1 MVIDPKT
8 GLGSLS
14 AQNSQKAQPRAAE
27 RSVRAEPQP
36 QAPADSVQLSDR
48 GKSMKRLEDSI
59 AKAPVVNEDKVAAL
73 KAAIADGS
81 YKIDAQRLAEKILV
95 AEGI

>member
-14 AQNSQKAQPRAAE
+14 AQNSQKAQPKAAE
-27 RSVRAEPQP
+27 RNVRTEAQP
-36 QAPADSVQLSDR
+36 QAADSVQLSDR
-48 GKSMKRLEDSI
+48 AKSMKRLEDNI

-81 YKIDAQRLAEKILV
+81 YKINAERLAEKILV